1 VPIQVDMDQK
11 RALIAIY
18 KTQVAPLE
26 QDHMLAERLDAN
38 VPEQFWRLADPIP
51 VIAASLMGDESSR

>member
-1 VPIQVDMDQK
+1 MDK
-11 RALIAIY
+11 ERALIAIY

-38 VPEQFWRLADPIP
+38 VPEQYWRLAAP
-51 VIAASLMGDESSR
+51 VPVMASMLMGDA